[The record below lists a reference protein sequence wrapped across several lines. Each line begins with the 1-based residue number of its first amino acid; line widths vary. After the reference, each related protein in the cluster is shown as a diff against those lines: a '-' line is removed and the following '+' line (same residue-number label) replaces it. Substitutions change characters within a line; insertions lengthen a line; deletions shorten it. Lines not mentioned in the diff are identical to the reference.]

1 MDNFSQGLSREA
13 GRNISQVDSSDILF
27 GDRRGDKG
35 KGNVDTR
42 IGISLPADSRYPY
55 SGSSNGSDQLINPSQ
70 NKNGHH
76 IPEASSHDKPSQNKN
91 GHHTPEASGHD
102 KPSQNKNGHHA
113 PEAGSHD
120 RPHNKNGHH
129 EQHGRDNLDGHTFA
143 ELQILAMREMERLV
157 QQELMM
163 MKMMER
169 QMVKD
174 GVLPPCQIFDDSS
187 SEGQQLA
194 SRNSQKKESELG
206 SIVKTGV
213 KAAISMLI

>member
-129 EQHGRDNLDGHTFA
+129 EQHGRDILDGHTFA